1 MQEFKIQSMAQVVRA
16 IRFQME
22 TKEAYELHPD
32 RLSSIVNY
40 ALYLHTLEKDYEQA
54 SVVYKRAA
62 QIAKRHPVLLYGYA
76 CFILSENKYPRK
88 RHAAEAHKL
97 INLARQLDP
106 EGARFQLAL
115 KVCQPPWCGYVRTL
129 QGGSRRTECRASS
142 TGAW

>member
-88 RHAAEAHKL
+88 RHAARARARLFPHD
-97 INLARQLDP
+97 IPPYNLKQLVVHVKRPVQCEDCVVRC
-106 EGARFQLAL
+106 A
-115 KVCQPPWCGYVRTL
+115 QPSW
-129 QGGSRRTECRASS
+129 
-142 TGAW
+142 